1 MIRISYLQ
9 NKKVRLQSITGG
21 VIMIKLE
28 QLNYSYTGTAPFIL
42 HDINLEVAIG
52 DYISIVGENG
62 CGKTTLMRI
71 LLGFLKPTKGNI
83 TVDTKFIG
91 YVPQK
96 KDFTNSNFPITVY
109 EALNSYR
116 KLIKV
121 KDKDVIMESLKRIG
135 MENYKNSLL
144 GNLSGGQTQKILI
157 ARALMGNPQLLI
169 LDEPST
175 GVDIDSQKE
184 IYGLLKN
191 LSIEQKITILA
202 VEHNLEAVVTN
213 STKIYHLQ
221 NGFGHLCSPDQY
233 ATEYLHYKRKE
244 DSYASL

>member
-1 MIRISYLQ
+1 MINI
-9 NKKVRLQSITGG
+9 
-21 VIMIKLE
+21 E
-28 QLNYSYTGTAPFIL
+28 QLSYSYTGTPPYIL
-42 HDINLEVAIG
+42 SDINLEIENG
-52 DYISIVGENG
+52 DYISIVGDNG

-83 TVDTKFIG
+83 SVDTKYIG

-96 KDFTNSNFPITVY
+96 KDFTNSNFPITVF
-109 EALNSYR
+109 EAMNSYR
-116 KLIKV
+116 RLLKI
-121 KDKDVIMESLKRIG
+121 KDKGVIMESLKRIG
-135 MENYKNSLL
+135 MENYKNSLM

-157 ARALMGNPQLLI
+157 ARALIGNPQLLI

-175 GVDIDSQKE
+175 GVDIDSQNE

-191 LSIEQKITILA
+191 MSMNQMITILA
-202 VEHNLEAVVTN
+202 VEHNLEAVVSN

-233 ATEYLHYKRKE
+233 VTEYLHYKGKE
-244 DSYASL
+244 YTNASL